1 MATEQNKA
9 ISISL
14 FAVSSGFGD
23 NNEKALKLIID
34 CPKGYF
40 FTGCVLEVKI
50 GDNQTDRYELSTAL
64 FGAKNTTDEKTD
76 HWNIVIP
83 LSMLGIDR
91 NAIYTI
97 QLTASDA
104 TIENEEGEDG
114 NITGATITYGSE
126 TLNATAYA
134 SDVEGSFNCMLAHIL
149 NSDPCEAVSDDVIR
163 NYLIL
168 FGHQAALREGDVASA
183 WEYFKLLDNCFNKCG
198 NEHTSKV
205 SPCNCGR

>member
-23 NNEKALKLIID
+23 SNKKALKLIID
-34 CPKGYF
+34 CPHGYV
-40 FTGCVLEVKI
+40 FTQCLLDVKI
-50 GDNQTDRYELSTAL
+50 GDNQTDHYDLSAAL
-64 FGAKNTTDEKTD
+64 FGDAQSSDDKTD

-83 LSMLGIDR
+83 LEMLGITS
-91 NAIYTI
+91 NAIYKI
-97 QLTASDA
+97 QLKASST
-104 TIENEEGEDG
+104 TIDTTTDEDG
-114 NITGATITYGSE
+114 NE
-126 TLNATAYA
+126 TTVIKYNNEDPLSDVAYA
-134 SDVEGSFNCMLAHIL
+134 SDVDGTFECMLAHIL
-149 NSDPCEAVSDDVIR
+149 NSDPCEAVSNDVIR

-168 FGHQAALREGDVASA
+168 FGHQAALREGKIDIA
-183 WEYFKLLDNCFNKCG
+183 WEYFKLLDNCFNKCS

>member
-64 FGAKNTTDEKTD
+64 FGADDTTDEKTD

-91 NAIYTI
+91 NAIYKI
-97 QLTASDA
+97 YLTASE
-104 TIENEEGEDG
+104 TIIEDKKDSEGNVIG
-114 NITGATITYGSE
+114 TTIKYGDQISD
-126 TLNATAYA
+126 TAYA

-205 SPCNCGR
+205 SPCNCVR